1 MPVKHLPANPD
12 LDHLKYQAKDLLKQH
27 AARELGSA
35 QRLREFHP
43 KFRRATDE
51 EIFAAHFS
59 LSEAQLSIAREYGFA
74 SWSKI
79 KRHIEK
85 PTFVDRLNIPH
96 HERIEDPV
104 FRHAVDLIDAGN
116 VTALRSLLAQVP
128 GLVHQHVLFE
138 GGNYFRNPSLLEFIA
153 ENPVRHGVMPANI
166 VEVTEAILAAG
177 PEIAARNETLML
189 VATGRVPRECKVQVR
204 LIEVLCGSGA
214 NPDCA
219 IHSAA
224 AHGEFEAV
232 LTLIRLGALVDLPVL
247 AALGRNDDFS
257 RHLATSDSGK
267 RHFALA
273 LAAQYG
279 HVEIVRSLLDFG
291 EDPNRYTPLGH
302 STPLHQAAFA
312 GHMDVVKLLV
322 QRGARLDIKDVL
334 WQGTPADWAEHAKRS
349 EIESYLREQQ
359 EVATRIVKSRP

>member
-1 MPVKHLPANPD
+1 MPVKHLPANPN
-12 LDHLKYQAKDLLKQH
+12 LDHLKHQAKDFLKQH
-27 AARELGSA
+27 AVRELGSA

-51 EIFAAHFS
+51 EIFAAHLS
-59 LSEAQLSIAREYGFA
+59 LSDAQLSIAREHGFA
-74 SWSKI
+74 SWTRI

-85 PTFVDRLNIPH
+85 PTLADRLTLPH

-116 VTALRSLLAQVP
+116 VAALCSLLVQNSD
-128 GLVHQHVLFE
+128 LVHRHVLFE

-153 ENPVRHGVMPANI
+153 ENPVRHGVMPVNI
-166 VEVTEAILAAG
+166 VEVAEAILEAG
-177 PEIAARNETLML
+177 PELAARNETLML
-189 VATGRVPRECKVQVR
+189 VATGRVPRECKMQVR
-204 LIEVLCGSGA
+204 LIEILCESGA
-214 NPDCA
+214 EPNFA
-219 IHSAA
+219 IHPAA
-224 AHGEFEAV
+224 ANGEFEAV
-232 LTLIRLGALVDLPVL
+232 HALIRLGAEVDLPVL
-247 AALGRNDDFS
+247 AALGRTDDFS
-257 RHLATSDSGK
+257 KHLASSDAEK

-273 LAAQYG
+273 WAAQYG
-279 HVEIVRSLLDFG
+279 HIEIVRSLLDAG
-291 EDPNRYTPLGH
+291 EDPNRYNPLGH

-334 WQGTPADWAEHAKRS
+334 WQGTPADWAEHAKRP

-359 EVATRIVKSRP
+359 KASTRAVESYP